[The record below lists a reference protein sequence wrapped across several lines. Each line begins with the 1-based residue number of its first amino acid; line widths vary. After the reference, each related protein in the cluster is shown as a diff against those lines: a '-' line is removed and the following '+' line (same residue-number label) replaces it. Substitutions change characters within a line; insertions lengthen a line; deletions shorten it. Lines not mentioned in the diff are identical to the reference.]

1 MDIAIKLLASEEQK
15 YTYTQS
21 RQLIAQTGCI
31 GHLRADLGGGTDF
44 HALWD
49 DHYADLKTPEFKR
62 ELDQVINTLRFG
74 PIYVDKHNCIIQDN
88 DMLLYDD
95 GTEEKVLTLEDGS
108 KGHAVTTPDF
118 LKHHPNAEEKFTP
131 LIASPAGEA
140 IRKLH
145 HAEIRGLDD
154 ADARLNSAFCG
165 SIFASR
171 DQLRKFCYG
180 NPTASFG
187 NDREWGIRADT
198 PHYSYLM
205 RLNPNKGEYNLYCY
219 CYQRD
224 WLDHHIQQARR
235 GIRFIS
241 SAYDELFRIP
251 DGDQIRINR
260 YDGEKL
266 DKTVRYIDDYH
277 IEVGASF
284 GADIYHIAEFA
295 ERMEQSGNTVI
306 PLRSSLPDTC
316 FTYLP
321 TEHTIGIV
329 RKGEEGWYRT
339 DIPCLETEAGNKEL
353 VENLNS
359 ELHVSKAQ
367 AAAMVAGSMFGWDSK
382 AADPESYTEEG
393 IIQMKYKDRGDAR

>member
-1 MDIAIKLLASEEQK
+1 MDLSIKLLTSEEQK

-21 RQLIAQTGCI
+21 SQIISQTGCI
-31 GHLRADLGGGTDF
+31 GHLRADFGEGESF
-44 HALWD
+44 RSSWD
-49 DHYADLKTPEFKR
+49 DHYSTLKSPEFKR

-88 DMLLYDD
+88 DVLLYDD
-95 GTEEKVLTLEDGS
+95 GTEEKVFTLEDGS

-118 LKHHPNAEEKFTP
+118 LKHHQNTKEKFTP

-145 HAEIRGLDD
+145 HAEITGLED

-180 NPTASFG
+180 NPSASFG

-198 PHYSYLM
+198 PHYSYLI
-205 RLNPNKGEYNLYCY
+205 RLNPNKGEYSLYCY

-251 DGDQIRINR
+251 DGDQIRITSSS
-260 YDGEKL
+260 GEKV
-266 DKTVRYIDDYH
+266 DRTVRFIDDTH

-284 GADIYHIAEFA
+284 NNTIYHICEFA
-295 ERMEQSGNTVI
+295 ERMEQSGCTVV
-306 PLRSSLPDTC
+306 PMRSSLPESC
-316 FTYLP
+316 FVYLP
-321 TEHTIGIV
+321 TEHAIGLV
-329 RKGEEGWYRT
+329 QKGEEGWYRT
-339 DIPCLETEAGNKEL
+339 DIPCEPSEADNKAL
-353 VENLNS
+353 VEKLNGDKK
-359 ELHVSKAQ
+359 VSKAQ
-367 AAAMVAGSMFGWDSK
+367 AAAMSAGSIFGWCTK
-382 AADPESYTEEG
+382 AADPASYNEDG
-393 IIQMKYKDRGDAR
+393 ILQKKTKDRGDAR